1 MSLLAE
7 PCPNLELLSAY
18 IDEAVTPV
26 ERALIEAHL
35 DGCFRCL
42 DLVSVVIATKI
53 TVLSPLSSG
62 AKSS

>member
-1 MSLLAE
+1 MSQLAE

-26 ERALIEAHL
+26 EHALIEAHL

-42 DLVSVVIATKI
+42 DLVSVVITTKI
-53 TVLSPLSSG
+53 TIPSPVSSG